1 MIVARLDEQ
10 IQLLIKSGTVCNL
23 ACAYCGDEVSG
34 PEQRLQLPTLTKL
47 ACQLASQPQGR
58 IVVAW
63 HGGEPLTVGQLYFVR
78 ASEILQSHC
87 GSHQSVFTCVHTNGL
102 LLDESW
108 MTLFDSLQVSV
119 SVSIDGPR
127 AFHDRYRRG
136 VDGMGSF
143 ERAVE
148 ALRIAAKSEIGAS
161 VSATVHDDS
170 WRIASDLL
178 NICRT
183 LRVNQLHFEP
193 RLNRGPSRRA
203 RPISVSAFSR
213 FIAALKASG
222 DSEPSTDVDIPML
235 GEWSMP
241 GEGDPDS
248 CVFCRQRCFTNITV
262 DWTGD
267 VFPCDLFHGNSHM
280 CIGNIHTTPLSD
292 ILSCDAYCSY
302 KRAASVIPT
311 ACRSCPWAEICR
323 GGCPYQRFMA
333 FGSFE
338 RPSLY
343 CSRTL

>member
-1 MIVARLDEQ
+1 LIVARMDEQ

-87 GSHQSVFTCVHTNGL
+87 GPHQSVFTCVHTNGL

-108 MTLFDSLQVSV
+108 MTLFESLQVSV

-127 AFHDRYRRG
+127 TFHDRYRRG

-148 ALRIAAKSEIGAS
+148 ALRIAAKSKIGAS

-178 NICRT
+178 DICQT

-193 RLNRGPSRRA
+193 RLKRGRSRLA
-203 RPISVSAFSR
+203 RPVSAAAFSQ
-213 FIAALKASG
+213 FITALNVKG
-222 DSEPSTDVDIPML
+222 DSELSPKVDIPMI
-235 GEWSMP
+235 GEWYAP
-241 GEGDPDS
+241 GMGDPTS
-248 CVFCRQRCFTNITV
+248 CVFCRERCFSNIAV
-262 DWTGD
+262 DWAGD
-267 VFPCDLFHGNSHM
+267 VFPCDLFHGNPSM

-292 ILSCDAYCSY
+292 ILSGEVYYSY
-302 KRAASVIPT
+302 QRAASGIPIT
-311 ACRSCPWAEICR
+311 CRSCPWAETCR
-323 GGCPYQRFMA
+323 GGCPYHRLMVA
-333 FGSFE
+333 GTYE
-338 RPSLY
+338 
-343 CSRTL
+343 SRTPYCRML